1 MFGDILAGWPP
12 ARTGYRHMSKPN
24 PFAGE
29 VDALSSDDFAL
40 LQQAVETRKCR
51 EEVGVGDY
59 AAAAAKWR
67 PKPSCPACKSGKC
80 TRKSL
85 APAGHQRWACK
96 ECGTRFTSLTGTI
109 FESFKKPLFTWV
121 LFIRLMCYNVQLDA
135 AAELCGMSHQTAWE
149 WRHRVMETIDGYQE
163 RIVLRDKVWIDEM
176 YVTDSDLKGEP
187 GWKPKRGLSKDKICI
202 AVAIDVR
209 KNVVAVRCGHGKP
222 SARRIKD
229 ALQAH
234 IADGSEIFHDM
245 EKSHKSLVNAVKG
258 IDRPYKADTK
268 DPEYLENMAMVN
280 NLCSWIRRYLR
291 GYVGMDVKNLQSY
304 LNWYTYLFR
313 VKRAEE
319 RWPKVER
326 VLRHLFMADATFRS
340 SRKRY

>member
-12 ARTGYRHMSKPN
+12 ARTGCRHMSKPN

-29 VDALSSDDFAL
+29 VDALSSADFVL

-67 PKPSCPACKSGKC
+67 PEPSCPTCGSGGCKK
-80 TRKSL
+80 KSL
-85 APAGHQRWACK
+85 APAGHRRWECK
-96 ECGTRFTSLTGTI
+96 ECGARFTSLTGTI

-149 WRHRVMETIDGYQE
+149 WRHRVMKTIDGYQE
-163 RIVLRDKVWIDEM
+163 RIVLRDKIWIDEM
-176 YVTDSDLKGEP
+176 YVTDSDLKGEA

-202 AVAIDVR
+202 AVAIDVH
-209 KNVVAVRCGHGKP
+209 KNVVVVRCGHGKP

-234 IADGSEIFHDM
+234 VAEGSEIFHDM
-245 EKSHKSLVNAVKG
+245 EKSRKSLVKAVKG

-280 NLCSWIRRYLR
+280 NLCSWVRRYLR

-304 LNWYTYLFR
+304 LNWYAYLFR
-313 VKRAEE
+313 VKQAQEK
-319 RWPKVER
+319 WPKVER

>member
-1 MFGDILAGWPP
+1 
-12 ARTGYRHMSKPN
+12 MSKPN

-29 VDALSSDDFAL
+29 VDALSSADFAL

-51 EEVGVGDY
+51 EGVGVGDY

-67 PKPSCPACKSGKC
+67 PRPSCPACKSDNC
-80 TRKSL
+80 RRKSL
-85 APAGHQRWACK
+85 APAGHQRWVCK
-96 ECGTRFTSLTGTI
+96 ECGARFNSLTGTI
-109 FESFKKPLFTWV
+109 FESFKKPLYTWV

-149 WRHRVMETIDGYQE
+149 WRHRVMETIDGYQD

-202 AVAIDVR
+202 AVAIDVH

-222 SARRIKD
+222 SAKRIKD
-229 ALQAH
+229 ALQTR
-234 IADGSEIFHDM
+234 IAEGSEIFHDM
-245 EKSHKSLVNAVKG
+245 EKSHKSLVRAVKG
-258 IDRPYKADTK
+258 VDRPYKADTK
-268 DPEYLENMAMVN
+268 DPEYLENMAMAN

-304 LNWYTYLFR
+304 LNWYAYLFR

-319 RWPKVER
+319 KWPKVER

>member
-1 MFGDILAGWPP
+1 
-12 ARTGYRHMSKPN
+12 MSKRPN
-24 PFAGE
+24 PFGAK
-29 VDALSSDDFAL
+29 VAALSGEDFAL
-40 LQQAVETRKCR
+40 LVDAVETRKCR
-51 EEVGVGDY
+51 ESVGVGDFDD
-59 AAAAAKWR
+59 AAAKWR
-67 PKPSCPACKSGKC
+67 THPRCPKCKSMETTKRG
-80 TRKSL
+80 R
-85 APAGHQRWACK
+85 AGSGRQSW
-96 ECGTRFTSLTGTI
+96 ECGECGLRFTSLTGTI
-109 FESFKKPLFTWV
+109 FESSKKRLSAWV

-149 WRHRVMETIDGYQE
+149 WRHRVMSTIDGYQD

-202 AVAIDVR
+202 AVAIDVH
-209 KNVVAVRCGHGKP
+209 KNVVAVQCGHGKP
-222 SARRIKD
+222 SAKRIKD
-229 ALQAH
+229 ALQAS
-234 IADGSEIFHDM
+234 IAAGSEIFHDM
-245 EKSHKSLVNAVKG
+245 EKSHKSLVKAVKG
-258 IDRPYKADTK
+258 FDRPYKADTK

-304 LNWYTYLFR
+304 LNWYAYLFR

-319 RWPKVER
+319 KWPKVER

-340 SRKRY
+340 SRKRDYAAFG